1 MRMTVSILLFWYF
14 GSVFPVWAE
23 PEEIDTNGCREC
35 HRLSSKEKKSNKGPD
50 LFYAGDKFSKNW
62 LNKFL
67 QSPAVIHEIAFS
79 SGLGFLNGKP
89 TDNQLHIAL
98 TKDESE
104 KVVNFLMTLRL
115 PNLEIGKVNE
125 ESLSKGERA
134 RAKILFERS
143 FGCISCHRTLNLVGK
158 VRGGVS
164 GPSLVNSGLRLKP
177 DWIFHW
183 LKTPQRFMYE
193 GRMPVFN
200 LDEETTILITK
211 YILSVR
217 TSRK

>member
-1 MRMTVSILLFWYF
+1 MRIIVSTLLFWYF

-23 PEEIDTNGCREC
+23 PEEIGANGCREC
-35 HRLSSKEKKSNKGPD
+35 HRLSLKEKKSNKGPD
-50 LFYAGDKFSKNW
+50 LFYAGDKFYKNW

-67 QSPAVIHEIAFS
+67 QSPTVIREMNFFS
-79 SGLGFLNGKP
+79 GSDFLSEKTNASEP
-89 TDNQLHIAL
+89 HVAL
-98 TKDESE
+98 TKERA
-104 KVVNFLMTLRL
+104 KRVANFLMTLRL
-115 PNLEIGKVNE
+115 PNLEAGKVNE
-125 ESLSKGERA
+125 EPLSKAESA
-134 RAKILFERS
+134 RAKMLFERS
-143 FGCISCHRTLNLVGK
+143 FGCISCHRALNLVGK

-200 LDEETTILITK
+200 LDEETTIRLTK
-211 YILSVR
+211 YILSIR
-217 TSRK
+217 TNL